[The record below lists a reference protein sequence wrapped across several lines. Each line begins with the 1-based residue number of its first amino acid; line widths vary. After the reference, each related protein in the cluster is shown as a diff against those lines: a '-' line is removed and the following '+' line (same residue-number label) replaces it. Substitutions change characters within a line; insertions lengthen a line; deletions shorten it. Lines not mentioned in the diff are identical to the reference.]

1 MLRVGSTITMEAWDV
16 KYKPNLDWNHAWGAA
31 PANIIVRKLMGVEPI
46 SPGGDQIQIKPQL
59 GSLSFATLKTTL
71 LKGEVEVAYQK
82 NNMNDQ
88 INISLP
94 GATTGNI
101 CLAFNPLKPT
111 LSMDGKILNLQPID
125 GFFVVKDVPA
135 GKHVFV
141 LQ

>member
-1 MLRVGSTITMEAWDV
+1 MIGLIFI
-16 KYKPNLDWNHAWGAA
+16 Y
-31 PANIIVRKLMGVEPI
+31 
-46 SPGGDQIQIKPQL
+46 QILFNDKFL
-59 GSLSFATLKTTL
+59 
-71 LKGEVEVAYQK
+71 
-82 NNMNDQ
+82 NDQ

-101 CLAFNPLKPT
+101 CLAYNPLKPT

-125 GFFVVKDVPA
+125 GFFMVKDVHA